1 MTTVDEAGL
10 RDDITEIVLD
20 DWSPLVI
27 VTAAFRKVR
36 TEVCSSFCIA
46 SNARAR
52 RLAEFRLSL

>member
-1 MTTVDEAGL
+1 MMTVDEAGL

-20 DWSPLVI
+20 DWSLLLI

-36 TEVCSSFCIA
+36 TEVGSSFCIA

-52 RLAEFRLSL
+52 HLAEFRLPI